1 MSENELDPSPAQFLD
16 VSGQTN
22 VTKSVTGAERSSD
35 DEITKEGLPDQKNVN
50 IPSNRGEIQ
59 APQEQGAALIDFP
72 DAPEDFLVSDSNSAV
87 IESSSH
93 FPGAPK
99 FANTMEAIEREAG
112 EKILQPETS
121 RGESATAT
129 AVRANVRRT
138 GI

>member
-1 MSENELDPSPAQFLD
+1 M
-16 VSGQTN
+16 
-22 VTKSVTGAERSSD
+22 
-35 DEITKEGLPDQKNVN
+35 PDQKSVN
-50 IPSNRGEIQ
+50 SRSNRDEIQ
-59 APQEQGAALIDFP
+59 APQEQEAALIDFP
-72 DAPEDFLVSDSNSAV
+72 AEPGKFLVSDSNSAA
-87 IESSSH
+87 IACSSN

-99 FANTMEAIEREAG
+99 FANTVEAIEREAG

>member
-1 MSENELDPSPAQFLD
+1 M
-16 VSGQTN
+16 
-22 VTKSVTGAERSSD
+22 
-35 DEITKEGLPDQKNVN
+35 PDQKNVN

-72 DAPEDFLVSDSNSAV
+72 AEPGKFLVSDSNCAAT
-87 IESSSH
+87 ESSNN
-93 FPGAPK
+93 FPGAPR
-99 FANTMEAIEREAG
+99 FANTVEAIEREAG
-112 EKILQPETS
+112 EKILQTETS